1 MSGGKPVDV
10 SPTAPRYYVTTPIYY
25 VNDVPHLGHA
35 YTTVACDALARFM
48 RLDGRDV
55 RFTTGTDE
63 HGQKVA
69 KSAAAAGVE
78 PAAFTDRVSRR
89 FRSLIDAVGASPD
102 DFIRTTEARHH
113 QAVQQIWR
121 RLVGR
126 DEIYVGKYEGWYS
139 VRDEAYLAEGEL
151 IRQPEGG
158 VYTASGARAEWV
170 AEPSYFFRLS
180 RWQEPLLRW
189 YAEHPD
195 FIGPESRRNEVIRFV
210 EGGLEDLSVSR
221 TSFRWGVPVP
231 DDPGHVI
238 YVWVDALTNYLT
250 SAGFPEEDSETYR
263 RFWPADLHVVG
274 KDIVRFHAVYWPAM
288 LLAAGLSPPH
298 RVFAHGWWTVEGQ
311 KMSKSV
317 GNVVDPFQVVKEFG
331 RDQVRYFLLRE
342 VPFGNDGDYSRAAM
356 LHRANADLANDY
368 GNLVQRVLTLV
379 QRNCGGA
386 VPERGPEVPEDRA
399 LLETAAGLGAALR
412 PLMEAQQMHLALRAL
427 WDVIRAANA
436 YIDHTAPWALSRTA
450 PDRCHT
456 VLSVLLETIRRTAVF
471 SQPFVPDGSAAILDQ
486 LAVPPDRRGFRHAD
500 RPLPPGTPLAPPR
513 PVFPRL
519 APRPAPHA
527 G

>member
-1 MSGGKPVDV
+1 MTVDL
-10 SPTAPRYYVTTPIYY
+10 SPTMPRYYVTTPIYY

-48 RLDGRDV
+48 RLDGREV

-69 KSAAAAGVE
+69 KSAAAAGLE
-78 PAAFTDRVSRR
+78 PGAFTDRVSER
-89 FRSLIDAVGASPD
+89 FRSLVEAVGAAPN
-102 DFIRTTEARHH
+102 DFIRTTEDRHYRS
-113 QAVQQIWR
+113 VQEIWR
-121 RLVGR
+121 RLVQR
-126 DEIYVGKYEGWYS
+126 DEIYTGKYEGWYS
-139 VRDEAYLAEGEL
+139 VRDEAYLAESEL
-151 IRQPEGG
+151 VRQPDG
-158 VYTASGARAEWV
+158 TFRAASGAPVEWV
-170 AEPSYFFRLS
+170 AESSYFFRLS

-195 FIGPESRRNEVIRFV
+195 FIGPESRRNEVVRFV

-221 TSFRWGVPVP
+221 TSFRWGIPVP
-231 DDPGHVI
+231 DDPEHVI

-250 SAGFPEEDSETYR
+250 SAGFPDEGSETYD
-263 RFWPADLHVVG
+263 RFWPATLHVVG

-288 LLAAGLSPPH
+288 LLAAGLTPPR

-317 GNVVDPFQVVKEFG
+317 GNVVDPFQLVQEYG
-331 RDQVRYFLLRE
+331 LDQVRYFLLRE

-356 LHRANADLANDY
+356 IHRSNADLANDY
-368 GNLVQRVLTLV
+368 GNLAQRVLTLI

-386 VPERGPEVPEDRA
+386 IPERGEATAEDDGLLQAAARLGPE
-399 LLETAAGLGAALR
+399 LR
-412 PLMEAQQMHLALRAL
+412 SLMESQQMHAALRAL

-436 YIDHTAPWALSRTA
+436 YIDHAAPWALARTDLA
-450 PDRCHT
+450 RCQT
-456 VLSVLLETIRRTAVF
+456 VLSVLLEVLRRVSIF
-471 SQPFVPDGSAAILDQ
+471 SQPFVPVGAAAILDQ
-486 LAVPPDRRGFRHAD
+486 LAVPVDRRNFGDAD
-500 RPLPPGTPLAPPR
+500 EGPAPGTPLDPPTA
-513 PVFPRL
+513 VFPRL
-519 APRPAPHA
+519 ATEVAAHA

>member
-1 MSGGKPVDV
+1 MNTSQTP
-10 SPTAPRYYVTTPIYY
+10 PRYYLTTPIYY

-48 RLDGRDV
+48 RLDGCDV

-69 KSAAAAGVE
+69 KSAAAAELE
-78 PAAFTDRVSRR
+78 PGAFTDRVSER
-89 FRSLIDAVGASPD
+89 FRSLVDAVGATPD
-102 DFIRTTEARHH
+102 DFIRTTEPRHH
-113 QAVQQIWR
+113 RAVKEIWR
-121 RLVGR
+121 RLVEN
-126 DEIYVGKYEGWYS
+126 DQIYQGSYKGWYS
-139 VRDEAYLAEGEL
+139 VRDEAYLAESEL
-151 IRQPEGG
+151 VRQSDGTFLTPGG
-158 VYTASGARAEWV
+158 APVEWV
-170 AEPSYFFRLS
+170 EEASYFFRLS
-180 RWQEPLLRW
+180 RWQQPLLDW

-195 FIGPESRRNEVIRFV
+195 FIGPETRRNEVMRFV

-231 DDPGHVI
+231 DDPDHVI

-250 SAGFPEEDSETYR
+250 SAGFPDENSDLYTR
-263 RFWPADLHVVG
+263 CWPADVHVVG
-274 KDIVRFHAVYWPAM
+274 KDIIRFHAVYWPAM
-288 LLAAGLSPPH
+288 LLAAGLQPPR

-317 GNVVDPFQVVKEFG
+317 GNVVDPFELVEEFG
-331 RDQVRYFLLRE
+331 LDQVRYFLLRE

-356 LHRANADLANDY
+356 IHRANADLANDY

-379 QRNCGGA
+379 QRNCSA
-386 VPERGPEVPEDRA
+386 VVPERGPTTPEDEA
-399 LLETAAGLGAALR
+399 LLRAAAGLGSTLR
-412 PLMEAQQMHLALRAL
+412 PLMGMQQMHAALRTL

-436 YIDHTAPWALSRTA
+436 YIDHAAPWALARTDL
-450 PDRCHT
+450 PRCKA
-456 VLSVLLETIRRTAVF
+456 VLAVLLDVIRRVAIF
-471 SQPFVPDGSAAILDQ
+471 SQPFLPVGAAAILDQ
-486 LAVPPDRRGFRHAD
+486 LDVPADRRQFAD
-500 RPLPPGTPLAPPR
+500 VERALVSGSPLRKPA

-519 APRPAPHA
+519 GTSGKTRA

>member
-1 MSGGKPVDV
+1 MTVDR
-10 SPTAPRYYVTTPIYY
+10 SPTKPRYYLTTPIYY

-69 KSAAAAGVE
+69 KSAAAAGLD
-78 PAAFTDRVSRR
+78 PRAFTDRVSER
-89 FRSLIDAVGASPD
+89 FRSLVEAVGAAPS
-102 DFIRTTEARHH
+102 DFIRTTEDRHYRS
-113 QAVQQIWR
+113 VEEIWR
-121 RLVGR
+121 RLVQR
-126 DEIYVGKYEGWYS
+126 DAIYAGKYEGWYS
-139 VRDEAYLAEGEL
+139 VRDEAFLAEGEVV
-151 IRQPEGG
+151 REPDG
-158 VYTASGARAEWV
+158 TTRAASGAPVEWV
-170 AEPSYFFRLS
+170 AESSYFFRLS
-180 RWQEPLLRW
+180 QWQEPLLRW

-195 FIGPESRRNEVIRFV
+195 FIGPESRRNEVVRFV

-221 TSFRWGVPVP
+221 TSFSWGIPVP
-231 DDPGHVI
+231 DDFDHVI

-250 SAGFPEEDSETYR
+250 SAGFPDEGAETYG

-288 LLAAGLSPPH
+288 LLAAGLSPPR

-317 GNVVDPFQVVKEFG
+317 GNVVDPFALVREYG
-331 RDQVRYFLLRE
+331 LDQVRYFLLRE

-356 LHRANADLANDY
+356 IHRANADLANDY
-368 GNLVQRVLTLV
+368 GNLAQRVLTLV
-379 QRNCGGA
+379 QRNCGAA
-386 VPERGPEVPEDRA
+386 VPERGPA
-399 LLETAAGLGAALR
+399 TAADDDLLRAAARLGPELR
-412 PLMEAQQMHLALRAL
+412 PLMETQQMHAALRAL

-436 YIDHTAPWALSRTA
+436 YIDHAAPWALARTDLA
-450 PDRCHT
+450 RCRT
-456 VLSVLLETIRRTAVF
+456 VLSVLLEVLRRVAIF
-471 SQPFVPDGSAAILDQ
+471 SQPFVPVGSAAILDQ
-486 LAVPPDRRGFRHAD
+486 LAVPADRRTFGDVDAA
-500 RPLPPGTPLAPPR
+500 PAPGTPLDPPT
-513 PVFPRL
+513 PVYPRL
-519 APRPAPHA
+519 APEAAARA

>member
-1 MSGGKPVDV
+1 MDASPKP
-10 SPTAPRYYVTTPIYY
+10 PRFYLTTPIYY

-69 KSAAAAGVE
+69 KSAVAAGLD
-78 PAAFTDRVSRR
+78 PGAFTDRVSER
-89 FRSLIDAVGASPD
+89 FRSLVEAVGATPN
-102 DFIRTTEARHH
+102 DFIRTTEERHYRS
-113 QAVQQIWR
+113 VQEIWR
-121 RLVGR
+121 RLVQR
-126 DEIYVGKYEGWYS
+126 DEIYAGKYEGWYS
-139 VRDEAYLAEGEL
+139 VRDEAYLAESEL
-151 IRQPEGG
+151 IRQPDGSFRA
-158 VYTASGARAEWV
+158 ASGAPVEWV
-170 AEPSYFFRLS
+170 AESSYFFRLS

-195 FIGPESRRNEVIRFV
+195 FIGPESRRNEVVRFV
-210 EGGLEDLSVSR
+210 EGGLDDLSVSR

-231 DDPGHVI
+231 DDPDHVI

-250 SAGFPEEDSETYR
+250 SAGFPDEDSDTYNQ
-263 RFWPADLHVVG
+263 FWPADVHVVG

-288 LLAAGLSPPH
+288 LLAAGVAPPR

-317 GNVVDPFQVVKEFG
+317 GNVVDPFELVKEYG
-331 RDQVRYFLLRE
+331 LDQVRYFLLRE

-356 LHRANADLANDY
+356 INRANADLANDF

-379 QRNCGGA
+379 QRNCEAA
-386 VPERGPEVPEDRA
+386 VPERGPATPEDDT
-399 LLETAAGLGAALR
+399 LLQAAAGLGAELR
-412 PLMEAQQMHLALRAL
+412 SLMETQQMHAALRAL

-436 YIDHTAPWALSRTA
+436 YIDHAAPWVLART
-450 PDRCHT
+450 DLNRCRT
-456 VLSVLLETIRRTAVF
+456 VLSVLLEVLQRVAIF
-471 SQPFVPDGSAAILDQ
+471 SQPFVPAGAAAILDQ
-486 LAVPPDRRGFRHAD
+486 LGVPADQRQFGDAGRGPA
-500 RPLPPGTPLAPPR
+500 PGAPLAPPS

-519 APRPAPHA
+519 TSKVEADA